1 MTNKIEAAFVTTSN
15 PIVREEKVKF
25 ARLVGIDDFINDE
38 YMVVR
43 FERDIAWVR
52 ETTTQMEVFIDDES
66 ITEYSPRNDYYGFMT
81 SIQDPLETVHE
92 YVTSRKLTPESS
104 RDARV
109 TMTIVDVPYLVPP
122 EYIRAQRVRYN
133 GTTFLNIPNNWYLDD
148 ERVERRAVL
157 WSEPHPRSDD
167 HIARNFAPE
176 NELHKL
182 EDISVA
188 TVVVYSSKRS
198 AEENHAALLGLTA
211 FVPKGMSATLEGI
224 AMYSTP
230 TKTGEEA

>member
-1 MTNKIEAAFVTTSN
+1 MADKIETAFVTTRN
-15 PIVREEKVKF
+15 PVVREEKVKF

-66 ITEYSPRNDYYGFMT
+66 ITEYTPWNDYYGFMT
-81 SIQDPLETVHE
+81 SVQDPLESVHE
-92 YVTSRKLTPESS
+92 YSVSRKLTPESS

-122 EYIRAQRVRYN
+122 EHIRARRARYN
-133 GTTFLNIPNNWYLDD
+133 GTTFLHIPNGWYLDD
-148 ERVERRAVL
+148 EVVERRAAL

-167 HIARNFAPE
+167 HIERNFAPE

-182 EDISVA
+182 EEIPVA

-198 AEENHAALLGLTA
+198 AEENHAALLSLTA
-211 FVPKGMSATLEGI
+211 FVPEGMTATLEGL
-224 AMYSTP
+224 ALYATP
-230 TKTGEEA
+230 TKTAEGA